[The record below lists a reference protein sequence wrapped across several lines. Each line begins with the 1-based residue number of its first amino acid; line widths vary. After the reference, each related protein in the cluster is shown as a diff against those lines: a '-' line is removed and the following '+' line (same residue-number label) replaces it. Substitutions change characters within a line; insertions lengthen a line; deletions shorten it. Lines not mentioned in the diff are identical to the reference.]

1 MMETEIKLIGF
12 DYMGATEAE
21 EISRNLHALFA
32 TAAGT
37 CAGDRSYGIN
47 QREFV
52 GRPAQVAENLIALE
66 AMEKVPAYEPR
77 ADVESVECTYNL
89 DGELV
94 AVIRIIPEGSG

>member
-1 MMETEIKLIGF
+1 MMETKIELVGF
-12 DYMGATEAE
+12 DYAGTQEAE

-47 QREFV
+47 QTEFV

-66 AMEKVPAYEPR
+66 AIEKVLAYEPR
-77 ADVESVECTYNL
+77 ADVDSVACSHNT
-89 DGELV
+89 DGKLV
-94 AVIRIIPEGSG
+94 AVIRIIPGGSE